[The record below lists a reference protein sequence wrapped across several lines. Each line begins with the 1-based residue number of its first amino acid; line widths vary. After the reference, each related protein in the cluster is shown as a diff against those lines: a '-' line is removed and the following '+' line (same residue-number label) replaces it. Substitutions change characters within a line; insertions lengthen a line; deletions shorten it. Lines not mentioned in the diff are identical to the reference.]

1 MSLFCWSLFRHNIV
15 LTQYL
20 PSYKV
25 GEAFLHLSHANA
37 MKRLESDQAGVD
49 ALLSE
54 LSITTEECE
63 KEMKELKV
71 LLYGKFGRS
80 INLDE

>member
-1 MSLFCWSLFRHNIV
+1 LYDAWFFR
-15 LTQYL
+15 
-20 PSYKV
+20 YKV
-25 GEAFLHLSHANA
+25 GEAFLHIPHPAA
-37 MKRLESDQAGVD
+37 MKRLERDQQDLDSQLD
-49 ALLSE
+49 AQRALADG
-54 LSITTEECE
+54 CD